1 MATSTANYAM
11 RKAAASDLVDVAAD
25 LAANYDIIDADLGG
39 SGLWRPSDS
48 NLVAWTSPPEYNNN
62 TSVLTMVTNLFYV
75 YAMRVPR
82 KQTVTGLAFKLSGTA
97 PTASS
102 VTHSQA
108 KLYDATGTQLAAT
121 TDSST
126 GAGTFGSTTS
136 DISKAAFASTCTP
149 SPGLV
154 YVLLWIVSTQTN
166 KPTFTGQTVTLSN
179 LAVNDPVGLT
189 GTVVRRGGSFSAG
202 SGSAAPSSLSIG
214 GTGAVTIASNTG
226 TSLPQ
231 IPWLALY

>member
-1 MATSTANYAM
+1 MATTTANYAM
-11 RKAAASDLVDVAAD
+11 RKAAPADLVDVAAD
-25 LAANYDIIDADLGG
+25 IAAAFDTIDGELGG
-39 SGLWRPSDS
+39 PGLWRPSDS
-48 NLVAWTSPPEYNNN
+48 GLVAWTSPPEYNNN

-75 YAMRVPR
+75 YALRIAR

-97 PTASS
+97 PTGSS

-108 KLYDATGTQLAAT
+108 KLYDAAGTQLAAT

-126 GAGTFGSTTS
+126 GGGTFGTSTS
-136 DISKAAFASTCTP
+136 DISKAAFSSTCTP

-154 YVLLWIVSTQTN
+154 YVLLWIVSTQAN

-179 LAVNDPVGLT
+179 LAVNDPVGLS
-189 GTVVRRGGSFSAG
+189 GSVVRRGGSFSTG
-202 SGSAAPSSLSIG
+202 SGSAAPNSLTVSSG
-214 GTGAVTIASNTG
+214 VVTIAGNTG

-231 IPWLALY
+231 QPWLALY